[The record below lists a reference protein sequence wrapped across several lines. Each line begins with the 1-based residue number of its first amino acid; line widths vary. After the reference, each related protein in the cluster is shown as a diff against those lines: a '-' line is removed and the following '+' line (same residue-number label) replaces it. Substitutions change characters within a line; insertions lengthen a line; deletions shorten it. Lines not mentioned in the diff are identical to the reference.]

1 MRSKMVFY
9 LLKKLFYCS
18 NGQVYSV
25 LRRVIHSVA
34 LIIDFFDT
42 SHFIHLQIR
51 TFKQNKVNLSGANSH
66 RPPNVL
72 IYIASGI
79 YNV

>member
-1 MRSKMVFY
+1 M
-9 LLKKLFYCS
+9 LP
-18 NGQVYSV
+18 Q
-25 LRRVIHSVA
+25 
-34 LIIDFFDT
+34 IIDFFDA
-42 SHFIHLQIR
+42 SHFIHLQIC

-66 RPPNVL
+66 CPPNVL